1 SLALAMRLKQ
11 RYPDQVVCF
20 GGANCEGDMGVAL
33 HRSFPWIDYV
43 CSGEGDL
50 AFPELVRALRA
61 SPGGGQTGLQI
72 DGIISRDGAETKRPA
87 EMTKPVKN
95 LDLLPYP
102 DFE

>member
-1 SLALAMRLKQ
+1 
-11 RYPDQVVCF
+11 
-20 GGANCEGDMGVAL
+20 MGVAL

-95 LDLLPYP
+95 LDLLLRLRYLFGSRFALSF
-102 DFE
+102 DEKELYQ